1 VTIKKLTQKFELDE
15 DSKKKPAEQIKK
27 TEINLKTEKG
37 EISIYY
43 HFSKGKITAGSESYC
58 RADLIGSA
66 TAKMD
71 NVGDKE
77 NEETKEQQIN
87 KQILDME
94 LKCHEGVR

>member
-1 VTIKKLTQKFELDE
+1 
-15 DSKKKPAEQIKK
+15 
-27 TEINLKTEKG
+27 
-37 EISIYY
+37 
-43 HFSKGKITAGSESYC
+43 
-58 RADLIGSA
+58 
-66 TAKMD
+66 MD